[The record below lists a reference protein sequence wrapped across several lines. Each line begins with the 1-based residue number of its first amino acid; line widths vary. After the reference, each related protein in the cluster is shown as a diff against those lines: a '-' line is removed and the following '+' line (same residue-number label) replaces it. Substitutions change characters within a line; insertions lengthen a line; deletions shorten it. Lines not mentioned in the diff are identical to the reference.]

1 MMNEMKLFE
10 TLKEAYETS
19 TPNCNR
25 FLNEINT
32 VAWDQTFTED
42 GETYFVKD
50 GFTLTVENVN
60 PFEENWKPMAFFS
73 DKSVVEF

>member
-1 MMNEMKLFE
+1 MNEMKLFE

-25 FLNEINT
+25 FLNAINSIK
-32 VAWDQTFTED
+32 WDSVFNAD
-42 GETYFVKD
+42 GETYFAKG

-60 PFEENWKPMAFFS
+60 PFAENWKPTVFFS
-73 DKSVVEF
+73 DSSVVEF

>member
-1 MMNEMKLFE
+1 MMNEMRLFE

-25 FLNEINT
+25 FLKAINA
-32 VAWDQTFTED
+32 VAWEHTFTED

-60 PFEENWKPMAFFS
+60 PFEENWKPTAFFS
-73 DKSVVEF
+73 DHSVVEF